1 MKIAVIGGGISGIAT
16 AWLLSKKH
24 EITVFEKDAS
34 TGGHAHTEYIRLGK
48 KKVPIDTGFEVFNPE
63 QYPNLVQFFTKLGV
77 KSKKAAMNLSV
88 STGDGAFE
96 FSNRVPNGIFADRTN
111 IISPSFY
118 TFLLEILRFNRTAV
132 NALKKGI
139 PPAQTLRQFLRKHR
153 FSKELAERYVFPMVG
168 SIWSTPQ
175 KLANDFPALTLFTF
189 LSNHRLFS
197 ATNHAQWYTVTGGS
211 IEYVR
216 RAVRD
221 IRKRG
226 GVVKTHCR
234 AEKVT
239 RHDGYASVRIAGR
252 EHRFDYV
259 VMATHADTTLGLL
272 ADPTR
277 IEKRLLSTFHYET
290 NKVVLHRDPSLMP
303 RHRAAWSAW
312 NFIGTGGP
320 RSKKVCLTYYINE
333 LAGLDERYPIFTT
346 LNPYKNPKK
355 SLIFKTFTYAHPLY
369 TVESAKAQHALP
381 ELQGK
386 NRTLFCGSYFGYGF
400 HEDGIAS
407 AVAVA
412 RYFGISPPWKKKR
425 RS

>member
-1 MKIAVIGGGISGIAT
+1 MT
-16 AWLLSKKH
+16 L
-24 EITVFEKDAS
+24 FEKDS
-34 TGGHAHTEYIRLGK
+34 DVGGHAHTEYVRLGK

-77 KSKKAAMNLSV
+77 RSQKAAMNLSV
-88 STGDGAFE
+88 STDDGAFE

-118 TFLLEILRFNRTAV
+118 TFLLEVLRFNRTALQ
-132 NALKKGI
+132 ALKKGI
-139 PPAQTLRQFLRKHR
+139 PPTQTLRQFLHTHG

-175 KLANDFPALTLFTF
+175 KLANDFPALTLLTF
-189 LSNHRLFS
+189 LNNHHLFS
-197 ATNHAQWYTVTGGS
+197 ATNHASWYTVKGGS
-211 IEYVR
+211 AEYVK
-216 RAVRD
+216 RAVHE
-221 IRKRG
+221 IRKQG
-226 GVVKTHCR
+226 GVVKTHSPVQ
-234 AEKVT
+234 KVT
-239 RHDGYASVRIAGR
+239 RHGEYVSVRVGGR
-252 EHRFDYV
+252 EHRFNYV
-259 VMATHADTTLGLL
+259 VMAAHADTALKLL
-272 ADPTR
+272 ADATR

-312 NFIGTGGP
+312 NFVGTGDA

-333 LAGLDERYPIFTT
+333 LTGIDEQYPVFTT
-346 LNPYKNPKK
+346 LNPIRRPKTSLTYKW
-355 SLIFKTFTYAHPLY
+355 FTYAHPLY
-369 TVESAKAQHALP
+369 TVESARAQKELP
-381 ELQGK
+381 TLQGK

-412 RYFGISPPWKKKR
+412 RYFGVSPPWKKKR